1 MSVNVDFDG
10 IGLSLINRRL
20 VEVVYLT
27 LSKLKIEYTD
37 SDVAQTLNVACGWI
51 QIDNQLHEAIYPIVL
66 QPMMVA
72 REGNA
77 LDVLPSIQASLI
89 VLKDQCE

>member
-1 MSVNVDFDG
+1 MTVNLEFEC
-10 IGLSLINRRL
+10 IGLSLINRKL

-27 LSKLKIEYTD
+27 LSKLKLEYTD
-37 SDVAQTLNVACGWI
+37 SEVAQTVNIACGWL

-66 QPMMVA
+66 QPTSVPQ
-72 REGNA
+72 EGNSSEP
-77 LDVLPSIQASLI
+77 LPSVQASLI